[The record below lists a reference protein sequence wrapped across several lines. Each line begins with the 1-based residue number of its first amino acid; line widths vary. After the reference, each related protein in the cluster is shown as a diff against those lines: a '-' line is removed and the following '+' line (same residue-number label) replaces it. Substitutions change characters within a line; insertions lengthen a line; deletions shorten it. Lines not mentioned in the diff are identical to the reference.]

1 MYIIVSLA
9 GCVAVH
15 DLLYI
20 PFFPFAAGDCSITRE
35 EAGMEGMGGSVT
47 PEWPASVEVVGS
59 VTEDGP
65 GTEGVEALSLLN
77 GQRQW
82 RWWGQ
87 SLRMVQARRE
97 WRLCH
102 S

>member
-20 PFFPFAAGDCSITRE
+20 PFFPFAAGDGSITRE
-35 EAGMEGMGGSVT
+35 EAGMEGVGGSVT

-65 GTEGVEALSLLN
+65 GTEGVGGS
-77 GQRQW
+77 
-82 RWWGQ
+82 
-87 SLRMVQARRE
+87 VTPE
-97 WRLCH
+97 WPA
-102 S
+102 SVEVVGSVTEDGPGTEGAEGS